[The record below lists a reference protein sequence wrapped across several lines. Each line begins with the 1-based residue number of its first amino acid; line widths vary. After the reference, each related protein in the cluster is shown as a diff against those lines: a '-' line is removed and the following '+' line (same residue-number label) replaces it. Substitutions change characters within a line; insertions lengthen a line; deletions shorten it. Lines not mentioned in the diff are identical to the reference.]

1 MVAMQRVGY
10 AVQVRPTGFERIAGL
25 LPPLDVP
32 LTAVEGVEVE
42 PDAMAAVRGF
52 RLGFSVPGVAKVGRF
67 SRRGEL
73 DYVSVRR
80 GQPAVRVHLT
90 GQHFRTLLVGS
101 DDADRLASTLLE
113 ITG

>member
-1 MVAMQRVGY
+1 MVAMQRVGLT
-10 AVQVRPTGFERIAGL
+10 VEVRPTRFERIAGL

-42 PDAMAAVRGF
+42 PHPLAGVRGF
-52 RLGFSVPGVAKVGRF
+52 RLGLGLPGVRMIGRF
-67 SRRGEL
+67 ARRGEL
-73 DYVSVRR
+73 DYVSVKR

-101 DDADRLASTLLE
+101 DDAARLASTLLE
-113 ITG
+113 IT